1 MDKEWLDLYNIENDI
16 YEEVKE
22 IDKSIK
28 KDFYLLDEIEEYNTF
43 KVLNAFHEEKL
54 SSTDFKGTTGYG
66 YGDDGRDKA
75 ERIFARIFKSEDALV
90 RPSIASGTHALAL
103 CLNGILL
110 PGDHLLSISGTPY
123 DTMQQVIGITGDE
136 PCTLIEQGIE
146 YSEVPLNGN
155 KLQGDKILK
164 EVRTN
169 TKLLLIQRST
179 GYSLRSAI
187 SLEDMEKIIGIIKEK
202 YPNIIIMVDN
212 CYGEFTQKKEPI
224 EIGADLCAGSLI
236 KNLSG
241 GIAVSGG
248 YIVSTHKIIQRI
260 ANRLTAPGLGKE
272 VGLSF
277 NTTRL
282 TLQGLYFAPKVV
294 MEAMKGSKL
303 FALAFHK
310 KGYKTIP
317 DIHEERYDII
327 QAIILKEPE
336 KVIQFC
342 QSIQKAASVD
352 SYVSP
357 QPWPM
362 PGYENEIIMASGSFI
377 DGSSIE
383 LSADGP
389 LREPYCVYYQGG
401 LSYYQCKLALMMVLQ
416 NLKNNNLL

>member
-1 MDKEWLDLYNIENDI
+1 MNIEWLEKYNIDQDI
-16 YEEVKE
+16 YEEVQQIDRKIRKE
-22 IDKSIK
+22 
-28 KDFYLLDEIEEYNTF
+28 FYHYDEIEEYNTL
-43 KVLNAFHEEKL
+43 KVLNAFQREKL
-54 SSTDFKGTTGYG
+54 SSTDFAGTTGYG
-66 YGDDGRDKA
+66 YGDNGRDKA

-123 DTMQQVIGITGDE
+123 DTMQQVIGVTGDE

-146 YSEVPLNGN
+146 YSEVPLDGN
-155 KLQGDKILK
+155 RLQLNNILEAIK
-164 EVRTN
+164 EN
-169 TKLLLIQRST
+169 TKMLLIQRST

-187 SLEDMEKIIGIIKEK
+187 GLEDMEYTITNIKAS
-202 YPNIIIMVDN
+202 YPDIIIMVDN
-212 CYGEFTQKKEPI
+212 CYGEFTQKIEPI
-224 EIGADLCAGSLI
+224 EVGADLCAGSLI

-248 YIVSTHKIIQRI
+248 YIAGTSKIIKRI
-260 ANRLTAPGLGKE
+260 ANTLTAPGLGKE

-303 FALAFHK
+303 FAHAFHQR
-310 KGYKTIP
+310 GYEIIP
-317 DIHEERYDII
+317 DIQEERYDII
-327 QAIILKEPE
+327 QALILKDAK
-336 KVIQFC
+336 KVVEFC

-352 SYVSP
+352 SFVSP
-357 QPWPM
+357 EPWPM
-362 PGYENEIIMASGSFI
+362 PGYENDIIMASGSFI

-401 LSYYQCKLALMMVLQ
+401 LSYYQCKLALMLVLQ
-416 NLKNNNLL
+416 NFKEKDLL